1 MSTQGMKCQTLSNS
15 LLKQEGESRSSRDTP
30 SGSTNYNAKG
40 SKWAISTNFET
51 LCNLTAGSSGKS
63 SRDPSPRR
71 EMTTSLEQDKDKYDK
86 SRRREMKNE
95 KMGSK
100 GGYNDTEPRRH
111 VESERI
117 SDSRL
122 RDAEWVVRERKPEYD
137 ASKQDMKK
145 KRKKGD
151 TFPRI
156 KNGDRDPDP
165 RVMPPEMEKE
175 RRHGHRPKREETQ
188 FWEEKID
195 KHKIRMRRK
204 EDGKSPGRR
213 PTEDERAQKRELYK
227 MSGVEFRD
235 TTRET
240 IDRQDMRDRVAAR
253 RREDM
258 RLDLDER
265 NARMNSQQR
274 TEREMYGRTQGRTVA
289 KSEGDIDE
297 RRDKMRDR
305 RGEEGDYMSKMQH
318 NRDRDRHSGRGTEAE
333 RPRRKEEATF
343 DRCTETDRR
352 IARQVDKERERQMET
367 RKDFSG
373 YRREDD
379 QIRRERRAREM
390 LERREH
396 ATAERRNRS
405 TSDPDPRVP
414 PRVQSNRELTSSK
427 DGENIRRDRAF
438 YEERGPMTNWAAE
451 IERIKEIPKKH
462 RGGNTRIEQ
471 ERRRMW
477 LEPQKDRNS
486 ADEDRERYR
495 RWKDRER
502 EKEMDVKSQAERA
515 RDVQRIKAEPN
526 ERDFDQR
533 SHEGRHGGANGND
546 ERTENG
552 RKTFREGKGYLSDSD
567 GRTGR
572 KLQGC
577 VEGENV
583 VDDNKESGT
592 EEEGGG
598 DYLVRS
604 GSEGGSDAGWMQDRD
619 RMLSVENSSG
629 GDEEDEREEEDKNV
643 LCEDP
648 TSASSKSFEGDER
661 KEDWVTKKK
670 VTDEDEQGRQ
680 QNSNIIFS
688 VTGQSHPQSEAT
700 QLSLSENDEVGGA
713 EIDEANMEKHTQR
726 SHDITHENPQ
736 LTSSETDE
744 QPVLTNRDKES
755 DHSTSRFTT
764 EDAKE
769 DVQCEASQK
778 LQDEELGGGNKSKE
792 GPCVKIRPM
801 KRDSQTEKLLKR
813 WREQT
818 NEPNTSEQTRPLLE
832 DINTESMSP
841 EEIERIQIRM
851 SRVWATSEE
860 PKRHSQAAHMKW
872 AKDVMRLYMGN
883 SEEQVEDQNTGPR
896 EDQGVAGSEYH
907 QEPQVVSQVS
917 FDLPTV
923 ILTRDD
929 HLAPDLEEELGDND
943 DHSKSW
949 GGMELRNVLDEIKK
963 SQKSHGFFK
972 DTQLYQQ
979 YIDTTQEFEIL
990 RSRSDVLSTFEDASL
1005 SPAPSPPPSRR
1016 PLPPLPSQPH
1026 LHSLSHTGSVTS
1038 AKNLPLPEL
1047 PNTER
1052 RPSSPRL
1059 SISLSQS
1066 SLLWRELED
1075 VRYSPD
1081 LELLTED
1088 QRRLQEVRFE
1098 VVTSEAS
1105 YCRSLD
1111 IVVDHFVKS
1120 KQLGQLLTTQD
1131 KNWLFSRL
1139 ADVRTISRR
1148 FLSMLEQRMESDIMR
1163 FTVCD
1168 IIAEHCPRFRC
1179 VYVPYLTNQS
1189 YQDATYQKLMNGNP
1203 GFKQVVETLE
1213 KSQVCERLPLRSF
1226 LVLPFQRITRIK
1238 LLVQNI
1244 VKRTT
1249 PGTEEA
1255 THAIRALKLLEKMIR
1270 ESNESISQMKNLESL
1285 VALNSKVNFECK
1297 TLPLV
1302 SQSRRL
1308 VREGAITKLSNSLKE
1323 PEKSIYLHLFND
1335 YLLFSVPK
1343 EGGRFTVINHYPV
1356 TELCAEDCPVKLD
1369 TLQKN
1374 LFRLRTKQNLL
1385 LLRAD
1390 SASDKLRWISAI
1402 SPPQPIE
1409 LSSVQDCAQM
1419 QCIRAYVA
1427 QQPDELSLE
1436 KADVILVHQDCDNWV
1451 EGTKLS
1457 DLHRGWMPKSHLEAI
1472 VNPKVRKRNLSDALK
1487 VTNATATA

>member
-670 VTDEDEQGRQ
+670 VTDEDEQ
-680 QNSNIIFS
+680 
-688 VTGQSHPQSEAT
+688 
-700 QLSLSENDEVGGA
+700 
-713 EIDEANMEKHTQR
+713 
-726 SHDITHENPQ
+726 
-736 LTSSETDE
+736 
-744 QPVLTNRDKES
+744 
-755 DHSTSRFTT
+755 
-764 EDAKE
+764 
-769 DVQCEASQK
+769 
-778 LQDEELGGGNKSKE
+778 
-792 GPCVKIRPM
+792 
-801 KRDSQTEKLLKR
+801 
-813 WREQT
+813 
-818 NEPNTSEQTRPLLE
+818 
-832 DINTESMSP
+832 
-841 EEIERIQIRM
+841 
-851 SRVWATSEE
+851 
-860 PKRHSQAAHMKW
+860 
-872 AKDVMRLYMGN
+872 
-883 SEEQVEDQNTGPR
+883 
-896 EDQGVAGSEYH
+896 
-907 QEPQVVSQVS
+907 
-917 FDLPTV
+917 
-923 ILTRDD
+923 
-929 HLAPDLEEELGDND
+929 DND

>member
-1 MSTQGMKCQTLSNS
+1 
-15 LLKQEGESRSSRDTP
+15 
-30 SGSTNYNAKG
+30 
-40 SKWAISTNFET
+40 
-51 LCNLTAGSSGKS
+51 
-63 SRDPSPRR
+63 
-71 EMTTSLEQDKDKYDK
+71 
-86 SRRREMKNE
+86 
-95 KMGSK
+95 
-100 GGYNDTEPRRH
+100 
-111 VESERI
+111 
-117 SDSRL
+117 
-122 RDAEWVVRERKPEYD
+122 
-137 ASKQDMKK
+137 
-145 KRKKGD
+145 
-151 TFPRI
+151 
-156 KNGDRDPDP
+156 
-165 RVMPPEMEKE
+165 
-175 RRHGHRPKREETQ
+175 
-188 FWEEKID
+188 
-195 KHKIRMRRK
+195 
-204 EDGKSPGRR
+204 
-213 PTEDERAQKRELYK
+213 
-227 MSGVEFRD
+227 
-235 TTRET
+235 
-240 IDRQDMRDRVAAR
+240 
-253 RREDM
+253 
-258 RLDLDER
+258 
-265 NARMNSQQR
+265 
-274 TEREMYGRTQGRTVA
+274 
-289 KSEGDIDE
+289 
-297 RRDKMRDR
+297 
-305 RGEEGDYMSKMQH
+305 
-318 NRDRDRHSGRGTEAE
+318 
-333 RPRRKEEATF
+333 
-343 DRCTETDRR
+343 
-352 IARQVDKERERQMET
+352 
-367 RKDFSG
+367 
-373 YRREDD
+373 
-379 QIRRERRAREM
+379 
-390 LERREH
+390 
-396 ATAERRNRS
+396 
-405 TSDPDPRVP
+405 
-414 PRVQSNRELTSSK
+414 
-427 DGENIRRDRAF
+427 
-438 YEERGPMTNWAAE
+438 
-451 IERIKEIPKKH
+451 
-462 RGGNTRIEQ
+462 
-471 ERRRMW
+471 
-477 LEPQKDRNS
+477 
-486 ADEDRERYR
+486 
-495 RWKDRER
+495 
-502 EKEMDVKSQAERA
+502 
-515 RDVQRIKAEPN
+515 
-526 ERDFDQR
+526 
-533 SHEGRHGGANGND
+533 
-546 ERTENG
+546 
-552 RKTFREGKGYLSDSD
+552 
-567 GRTGR
+567 
-572 KLQGC
+572 
-577 VEGENV
+577 
-583 VDDNKESGT
+583 
-592 EEEGGG
+592 
-598 DYLVRS
+598 
-604 GSEGGSDAGWMQDRD
+604 
-619 RMLSVENSSG
+619 MLSVENSSG
-629 GDEEDEREEEDKNV
+629 GDEEDEREEEDTNV

-661 KEDWVTKKK
+661 KEDCVTKKK

-680 QNSNIIFS
+680 QNSNIVFS

-726 SHDITHENPQ
+726 SHYITHENPQ

-792 GPCVKIRPM
+792 AMHVV
-801 KRDSQTEKLLKR
+801 
-813 WREQT
+813 T
-818 NEPNTSEQTRPLLE
+818 NTYTHTDTRPSTAMKE
-832 DINTESMSP
+832 DRAKNQTTEPS
-841 EEIERIQIRM
+841 
-851 SRVWATSEE
+851 
-860 PKRHSQAAHMKW
+860 SQGQLDEADIDELRKSGT
-872 AKDVMRLYMGN
+872 DVY
-883 SEEQVEDQNTGPR
+883 
-896 EDQGVAGSEYH
+896 
-907 QEPQVVSQVS
+907 
-917 FDLPTV
+917 
-923 ILTRDD
+923 I
-929 HLAPDLEEELGDND
+929 EEEEEWYLTGTNMLYKPNSCPTLYCDFESDFKTPPTKAKSKSVVDEINND